1 LIAEQTDGHG
11 PALVITLPV
20 RDKIAV
26 SIGPV
31 GMGAFLA
38 WCVFEL
44 ERVNSWSLFIGAGL
58 LTSLLFLWEK
68 IVVHRTSVRKRVL
81 GWRQVELPGNV
92 TVERRGPLVCLREAQ
107 SQFEYRFPKY
117 LKHGGELERRLRV
130 FFQQP
135 GESQGSTTIVRT
147 PGVPGSERAEW

>member
-1 LIAEQTDGHG
+1 MIAEQIDGHG

-20 RDKIAV
+20 RDKIVV
-26 SIGPV
+26 SFVLV

-38 WCVFEL
+38 WYVLEL
-44 ERVNSWSLFIGAGL
+44 ERVDFWSLFIGVGL
-58 LTSLLFLWEK
+58 LANLLLLWEK
-68 IVVHRTSVRKRVL
+68 VVVHRTSVRKRVL
-81 GWRQVELPGNV
+81 RWRQVELPGKV

-117 LKHGGELERRLRV
+117 LKHGDELERRLRV

-135 GESQGSTTIVRT
+135 GEQTET
-147 PGVPGSERAEW
+147 VPPSPVKGHPLPRS